1 MRPSRWL
8 GRRLGR
14 LRAVAVPA
22 VDVAA
27 AVVFVAAVALDRSQD
42 PVDGGAAMVALS
54 VVLTLMLAGGL
65 VARRRVPLTAFVASS
80 VGLSVEALAGISS
93 AVSPYANLVGIY
105 SLGTY
110 ATRRRALLGPPMAVV
125 GTALY
130 FIGNSEKASTF
141 EVAGVLF
148 AWIAT
153 WAVGY
158 SNARRR
164 EEQER
169 ARRAARRQA
178 IAEEQIRVARELHD
192 VIGHTVN
199 LLVVQAGAARLLLD
213 SDPAKARGLLA
224 GMEQTGRDSLAD
236 LDRVLGHL
244 RPATPATEPHPS
256 PGLAQIPD
264 LVDRLTDARVRVT
277 LTLDPALR
285 LPRNLDVSAYR
296 IVQEGLTNVL
306 KHAAPCAA
314 TVDVHRDGAA
324 VVVEV
329 ADDGPG
335 LPDQYVPRRGLLG
348 IAERVSLCGGLL
360 EQGSGPGRGFTLRAV
375 LPLP

>member
-1 MRPSRWL
+1 MRSSRWM

-14 LRAVAVPA
+14 LRAVAAPA
-22 VDVAA
+22 ADVAA
-27 AVVFVAAVALDRSQD
+27 AVVFVAAVALDRTQE

-54 VVLTLMLAGGL
+54 VVLTLMMAGGL
-65 VARRRVPLTAFVASS
+65 VARRTFPLAAFVAST

-105 SLGTY
+105 SLGAY
-110 ATRRRALLGPPMAVV
+110 ATRRRALFGPPMALA

-130 FIGNSEKASTF
+130 FVGNSETATF
-141 EVAGVLF
+141 EAAGVLF
-148 AWIAT
+148 SWIAT

-169 ARRAARRQA
+169 ARRATRQQA
-178 IAEEQIRVARELHD
+178 IAEEQIRVAREFHD
-192 VIGHTVN
+192 VVGHTVN

-213 SDPAKARGLLA
+213 SDPAKARDLLA

-236 LDRVLGHL
+236 LDQVLGHL
-244 RPATPATEPHPS
+244 RNATPATEPHPT

-277 LTLDPALR
+277 LSMDPALR
-285 LPRNLDVSAYR
+285 LPRNLDLSAYR

-314 TVDVHRDGAA
+314 AVDIHRDGDA

-335 LPDQYVPRRGLLG
+335 LPDQHVPGRGLLG

-360 EQGSGPGRGFTLRAV
+360 EQYDGPGRGFTLRAV